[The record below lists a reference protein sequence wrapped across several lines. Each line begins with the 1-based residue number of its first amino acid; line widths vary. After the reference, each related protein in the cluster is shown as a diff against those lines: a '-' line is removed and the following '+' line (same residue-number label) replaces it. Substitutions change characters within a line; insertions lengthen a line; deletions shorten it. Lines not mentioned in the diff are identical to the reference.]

1 MNTMDALSKLENYYL
16 NAEEMERKRL
26 SEEIEYV
33 SKIITTAYVPRFKSA
48 VETLQKII
56 RIEKI
61 KGKRYDYDL
70 FNRLWVGSYD
80 AASIRDFCGNKFL
93 GWGKFCELCC
103 SGNIL
108 FGKGDVFMDYKQ
120 GLIIESHSNS
130 LDVLRR
136 NLKNL
141 KNIIHEFSNWYE
153 KVMDYAELCIEA
165 DNDKIAPKE
174 GKKPYKVFYVSSV
187 MVNATDSKN
196 AMDMAEEY
204 LKENYTE
211 PFSLISTTKNLE

>member
-1 MNTMDALSKLENYYL
+1 MNTMDALSNLENYYL

-33 SKIITTAYVPRFKSA
+33 SEIITTAYVPRFKSA

-70 FNRLWVGSYD
+70 FNRLWAGSYD
-80 AASIRDFCGNKFL
+80 VASIRDFCGNQFI
-93 GWGKFCELCC
+93 GWGKFSELCC
-103 SGNIL
+103 SGNIS
-108 FGKGDVFMDYKQ
+108 FGKGDVFMYYKQ
-120 GLIIESHSNS
+120 GLMIESHSNG
-130 LDVLRR
+130 LDVLKR

-141 KNIIHEFSNWYE
+141 KSIIHEFSIWYE
-153 KVMDYAELCIEA
+153 KVMDYAKLCIET

-174 GKKPYKVFYVSSV
+174 GKKPYKVFFLSSV
-187 MVNATDSKN
+187 MVNATDSNN

>member
-1 MNTMDALSKLENYYL
+1 MNTKDTINALSNLENYYL

-33 SKIITTAYVPRFKSA
+33 SKIITTTCVPRFKTA

-61 KGKRYDYDL
+61 KGKRYDSQL
-70 FNRLWVGSYD
+70 FNRLWNGSYEV
-80 AASIRDFCGNKFL
+80 ASIRDFCGNKFL
-93 GWGKFCELCC
+93 GGGKFSELCC
-103 SGNIL
+103 SGNIA
-108 FGKGDVFMDYKQ
+108 FGKGDVFMYYKK
-120 GLIIESHSNS
+120 GLMIESCSNS
-130 LDVLRR
+130 LNVLEC

-141 KNIIHEFSNWYE
+141 KSIIHEFSNWYE
-153 KVMDYAELCIEA
+153 KVMDYAELCIET

-174 GKKPYKVFYVSSV
+174 GKKPYKLFYVSSV

-204 LKENYTE
+204 LKEICTE
-211 PFSLISTTKNLE
+211 PFFL